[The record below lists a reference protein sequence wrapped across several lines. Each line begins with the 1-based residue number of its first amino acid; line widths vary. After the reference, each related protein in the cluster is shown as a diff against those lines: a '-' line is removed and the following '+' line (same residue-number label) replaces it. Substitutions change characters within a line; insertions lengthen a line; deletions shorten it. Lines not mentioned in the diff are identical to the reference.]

1 MAFESYPYKE
11 KQIKD
16 ISEYDI
22 NVAVS
27 GVIVNKNK
35 NTFILDDGT
44 SQATIYSEN
53 IPEYKYVRIFGRVIP
68 FENGFEIQAQII
80 QDLSLINKD
89 LYGKYKKFLN
99 QK

>member
-1 MAFESYPYKE
+1 MVFESYSYKE

-16 ISEYDI
+16 VSEYDI
-22 NVAVS
+22 NVAMS
-27 GVIVNKNK
+27 GVIVNKDK

-44 SQATIYSEN
+44 SQISIYSEN
-53 IPEYKYVRIFGRVIP
+53 IPGFNYVRIFGRVIP
-68 FENGFEIQAQII
+68 FENGLEIQAQII

-89 LYGKYKKFLN
+89 LYNKYKKFLN